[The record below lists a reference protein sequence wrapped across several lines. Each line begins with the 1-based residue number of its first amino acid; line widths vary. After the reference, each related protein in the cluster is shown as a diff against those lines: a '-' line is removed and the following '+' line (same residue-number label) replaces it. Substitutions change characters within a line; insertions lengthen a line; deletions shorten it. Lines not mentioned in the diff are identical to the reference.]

1 MGSDGKGGNGN
12 PPGTYL
18 VIPYFSGDMGSR
30 PLPSADPF
38 WMCTSILINGSPY
51 AGQQLMPGQNIQLS
65 LDAINYGTLTAP
77 ALCLFFWANPT
88 TAFTGATVQ
97 FIGQTSVS
105 LARNAL
111 TLAGPVS
118 WTVPTGTPEHICL
131 LAEITSPGDSAPA
144 DYDAALDR
152 HYGQQ
157 NVHVTSAAPGGQIR
171 VGFLMANGRTAASR
185 FRLEV
190 TQLSASHRALRH
202 IVARHAVSRQ
212 AEQIELR
219 RTGSK
224 AAGHRHGLEA
234 DLARG
239 EALDVELSARVPAD
253 AAPGSVIV
261 LQLAQYE
268 HHRHQPVGG
277 LGVVVK
283 VT

>member
-88 TAFTGATVQ
+88 TAFTSTTVQ
-97 FIGQTSVS
+97 FIGQTSLS

-118 WTVPTGTPEHICL
+118 WTVPAGTPEHICL
-131 LAEITSPGDSAPA
+131 LAEITSPADAAPA
-144 DYDAALDR
+144 NYDAAIDR

-171 VGFLMANGRTAASR
+171 VGFLMANGRAAASR

-190 TQLSASHRALRH
+190 THVTASHRALRH

-219 RTGSK
+219 RTGAK
-224 AAGHRHGLEA
+224 AAGDRHGLEA
-234 DLARG
+234 ELATG
-239 EALDVELSARVPAD
+239 EVLDVELNARVPAD
-253 AAPGSVIV
+253 AVPGSVIV

-268 HHRHQPVGG
+268 HHRHQPMGG